1 MYTVKDPALTIDVIQ
16 AFNIYRPPNCL
27 SGETM
32 TVVKV
37 GYPQGKNSSVLPAL
51 STFDKAQQLLRI
63 YTTNN
68 VQLG

>member
-1 MYTVKDPALTIDVIQ
+1 MYTVKDPALIIDAIQ

-37 GYPQGKNSSVLPAL
+37 GFPQGYNSTKLPTF